1 MDDGSDLHIVAT
13 VLSRDAIESALSLLQ
28 MGAAADDETQRSS
41 AASSAVIAALA
52 HLARSVEMSLV
63 ATEARSQGSEGG
75 EPVRGDIERR
85 LPVSLFARMRQLASD
100 VHGPDFE
107 LDESKPMVRL
117 LRKAIGLRNALV
129 HEPGTY
135 AIGTAKDLGAEAV
148 DGSVTLS
155 LATPPSEWREVSI
168 EYAQSVVDAVEAFED
183 AMIMWQPEG
192 TPPDSRFLVSVTG
205 RRGTY

>member
-13 VLSRDAIESALSLLQ
+13 VLSRDAIESALSLLE

-63 ATEARSQGSEGG
+63 ATAARRQGEAGN
-75 EPVRGDIERR
+75 EPVRGDIERQ
-85 LPVSLFARMRQLASD
+85 LPVGLFARMRKLSSD

-129 HEPGTY
+129 HEPGTN
-135 AIGTAKDLGAEAV
+135 AIGCAKDLRAEVV
-148 DGSVTLS
+148 DGVVS
-155 LATPPSEWREVSI
+155 LKLTTPPSEWREVTI
-168 EYAQSVVDAVEAFED
+168 EDAQSVVDAVEAFED

-192 TPPDSRFLVSVTG
+192 TPPDSRFLVSVSG
-205 RRGTY
+205 RRGMY

>member
-13 VLSRDAIESALSLLQ
+13 VLSRDAIESALSLLE

-52 HLARSVEMSLV
+52 HLAKSVEMSLV
-63 ATEARSQGSEGG
+63 ATVARNQGVGG
-75 EPVRGDIERR
+75 SEPVRGDIERM
-85 LPVSLFARMRQLASD
+85 LPVGLFARVRQLASE

-107 LDESKPMVRL
+107 LDETKPMVRL

-135 AIGTAKDLGAEAV
+135 AIGNAKDLGAEVV
-148 DGSVTLS
+148 DGSVQLN

-192 TPPDSRFLVSVTG
+192 TPPDMRFLVSVAG
-205 RRGTY
+205 RKGAY